1 MGYQPKGYPRLASL
15 MAKEKEVAIFRRFDH
30 LNLLSLLSLQAEI
43 VNLEAE
49 LRVASRADDASTQVA
64 QAINTSQY
72 AKNFKILRESG
83 SSHYK
88 ILEKIREK
96 LREYNDLA
104 IQIAHVNQI
113 DSPMDSQLEILK
125 DWLRDKKLAHPFL
138 EDYEQLTWEEN
149 DERIY
154 MCLRP
159 KAPEDDSFTRFVS
172 RFLLRAYNHLRPRQT
187 RHAET
192 VDEISGHLSYS
203 PDFIRKL
210 SNLGTTILA
219 CIMPVLTI
227 FVLNIIH
234 STNIRILVTL
244 IFTAVFAL
252 LIATFS
258 NAKKVE
264 IFAATATFAAV
275 EVVFIGSAINSK

>member
-1 MGYQPKGYPRLASL
+1 M
-15 MAKEKEVAIFRRFDH
+15 
-30 LNLLSLLSLQAEI
+30 
-43 VNLEAE
+43 
-49 LRVASRADDASTQVA
+49 
-64 QAINTSQY
+64 
-72 AKNFKILRESG
+72 
-83 SSHYK
+83 
-88 ILEKIREK
+88 
-96 LREYNDLA
+96 
-104 IQIAHVNQI
+104 
-113 DSPMDSQLEILK
+113 LK
-125 DWLRDKKLAHPFL
+125 DWLRDQKLGHPFL
-138 EDYEQLTWEEN
+138 QGHEMQTWA
-149 DERIY
+149 DDKERLY

-172 RFLLRAYNHLRPRQT
+172 KFLLRAYNHLRPRQT

-192 VDEISGHLSYS
+192 VDEISGHISYS
-203 PDFIRKL
+203 HDFIRRI

-227 FVLNIIH
+227 FVLNIVH
-234 STNIRILVTL
+234 STNLRILVTL

-275 EVVFIGSAINSK
+275 EVVFIGSAISK